1 MATFHLLRTREGRL
15 LLTTER
21 VMRHDEMDQAARYLQ
36 TWSEGPTNGVLLIP
50 DCVFELEVVDGD
62 ITIVQPAVAREAVS
76 HPPVVPE
83 QRSTS
88 PIADAIAYLL
98 EGGVRMKAPDISR
111 TLGDAMGVTGASV
124 RTALNRDSRFDRDD
138 RGYWALVP
146 R

>member
-21 VMRHDEMDQAARYLQ
+21 VMRSDEMDQAARYLQ

-88 PIADAIAYLL
+88 PIADALAELL
-98 EGGVRMKAPDISR
+98 VGDVRMKGPAIAKVI
-111 TLGDAMGVTGASV
+111 GDAMGVSEASV
-124 RTALNRDSRFDRDD
+124 RTALSRDRRFFRDD